1 MLSEARTPLTAFFSI
16 LQRKF
21 LRPHQREWYDRE
33 GAGPARMVQE
43 GEMKE
48 MRPMTVKT
56 SRNTSTSRTTSP
68 SRGQNRSYSERW
80 DLSHLAEDPVRRI
93 EALVGEIESKVAQ
106 FESARAQLSPTMETS
121 ILHPLLRLCEDI
133 AAASSR
139 ISAYAYLWFSEN
151 TKHLAARSFKT
162 KVEEKLTAL
171 HNRLV
176 FFDLWWQSVDED
188 NARRLMTG
196 TGTLRYHLATIRR
209 FQPHTL
215 SEPEEKIVN
224 IKNITGRSAVH
235 SLYDVVTNAFTF
247 TLTVNGKRKTMTR
260 EELTTYLRHA
270 QGRLREAAYREL
282 YRVYAD
288 QHDLLGEIYK
298 TLVNDWKAENL
309 QLRRFSSPIATRNLG
324 NDIPDDAVA
333 SLLKVCQRNAG
344 IFQDYFRIKARLCK
358 IKPMSRYHIYAPHR
372 TEQKSYRY
380 QDAVR
385 MVLNAYRGF
394 SPQLAELAERVVLER
409 HVDSRTRPGKIGG
422 AYCYSV
428 VPGMTPYVLLNFTGE
443 ARDIAT
449 LAHELGHAVHGML
462 AARHSMFTFH
472 STLPLA
478 ETASVF
484 GERIL
489 SDALMN
495 QERDSKVRQ
504 GLLLNQLDDIY
515 ATVLRQACFVQFEN
529 QAHEMIAQ
537 GATVK
542 DLART
547 YLAEVRQQFGK
558 GIRVPDEFQWEW
570 LTIPHIFA
578 SPFYCYAYSFGNLL
592 VLALYRMYQ
601 KEGAAFVPKYLDL
614 LSTGGSESPKT
625 ILAKV
630 GVDMASEDFWQ
641 SGFDTIREMVHQ
653 LEQTL

>member
-1 MLSEARTPLTAFFSI
+1 M
-16 LQRKF
+16 
-21 LRPHQREWYDRE
+21 
-33 GAGPARMVQE
+33 PA
-43 GEMKE
+43 
-48 MRPMTVKT
+48 KT
-56 SRNTSTSRTTSP
+56 SRNTSTSRKTSSP
-68 SRGQNRSYSERW
+68 KWQRLTYAERW
-80 DLSHLAEDPVRRI
+80 DLSHLVEEPVKRF
-93 EALVGEIESKVAQ
+93 EALLGEIEANVAR
-106 FESARAQLSPTMETS
+106 FEAARPQLSPTMATATF
-121 ILHPLLRLCEDI
+121 HPLLTLSEDI

-139 ISAYAYLWFSEN
+139 LSAYAYLWFSEN
-151 TKHLAARSFKT
+151 TKDLAARTFKN
-162 KVEEKLTAL
+162 KVEERLTSL
-171 HNRLV
+171 QNRLV
-176 FFDLWWQSVDED
+176 FFDLWWQSVGED

-196 TGTLRYHLATIRR
+196 TGTLRYHLETIRR
-209 FQPHTL
+209 FKPHTL

-260 EELTTYLRHA
+260 EDLTSYLRHA

-309 QLRRFSSPIATRNLG
+309 QLRHFTTPIATRNLG
-324 NDIPDDAVA
+324 NDIPDAAVA
-333 SLLKVCQRNAG
+333 SLLKVCQKNAG
-344 IFQDYFRIKARLCK
+344 IFQRYFRIKARLCK

-372 TEQKSYRY
+372 TEQKSYRF
-380 QDAVR
+380 QDAIK
-385 MVLNAYRGF
+385 MVLEAYRGF
-394 SPQLAELAERVVLER
+394 SPQLADLAERVVHER
-409 HVDSRTRPGKIGG
+409 HIDARTRPGKIGG

-428 VPGMTPYVLLNFTGE
+428 VPSMTPYVLLNFTGE

-449 LAHELGHAVHGML
+449 MAHELGHAVHGML
-462 AARHSMFTFH
+462 AQHHSMFTFH

-495 QERDSKVRQ
+495 QERDKKVRR

-515 ATVLRQACFVQFEN
+515 ATVLRQAYFVQFEN
-529 QAHEMIAQ
+529 HAHEMISQ

-542 DLART
+542 DLAKS

-558 GIRVPDEFQWEW
+558 GIKVPEEFQWEW

-601 KEGAAFVPKYLDL
+601 KEGTTFVPKYLEL
-614 LSTGGSESPKT
+614 LSTGGSESPQT

-630 GVDMASEDFWQ
+630 GVDMASEEFWQ
-641 SGFDTIREMVHQ
+641 SGFDTISEMVDQ

>member
-1 MLSEARTPLTAFFSI
+1 MP
-16 LQRKF
+16 
-21 LRPHQREWYDRE
+21 
-33 GAGPARMVQE
+33 
-43 GEMKE
+43 
-48 MRPMTVKT
+48 VKT
-56 SRNTSTSRTTSP
+56 GRNTLTLRNTSSP
-68 SRGQNRSYSERW
+68 RRQSLTYSERW
-80 DLSHLAEDPVRRI
+80 DLSHLAEDPVQRF

-106 FESARAQLSPTMETS
+106 FESARAQLSPTMPAS
-121 ILHPLLRLCEDI
+121 IFGPLLTLNEDI
-133 AAASSR
+133 AAVSSR

-162 KVEEKLTAL
+162 KVEERLTAL

-196 TGTLRYHLATIRR
+196 TGTLRYHLETIRR

-224 IKNITGRSAVH
+224 IKNVTGRSAVH
-235 SLYDVVTNAFTF
+235 SLYDVVTNGFTF
-247 TLTVNGKRKTMTR
+247 TLTVKGKRKTMTR
-260 EELTTYLRHA
+260 EELTSYLRHT

-309 QLRRFSSPIATRNLG
+309 QLRRFVSPIATRNLE

-344 IFQDYFRIKARLCK
+344 IFQDYFRIKARLCQ

-372 TEQKSYRY
+372 KEQKSYRY

-385 MVLNAYRGF
+385 MVLDAYRGF
-394 SPQLAELAERVVLER
+394 SPQLAELAQRVVHER
-409 HVDSRTRPGKIGG
+409 HIDARTRPGKIGG
-422 AYCYSV
+422 AYCYNV

-449 LAHELGHAVHGML
+449 MAHELGHAVHGML

-495 QERDSKVRQ
+495 QERDKKVRQ
-504 GLLLNQLDDIY
+504 GLLINQLDDIY
-515 ATVLRQACFVQFEN
+515 ATVLRQAYFVQFEN

-542 DLART
+542 DLAKT

-558 GIRVPDEFQWEW
+558 GIKVPDEFQWEW

-614 LSTGGSESPKT
+614 LSTGGSEAPQT

-641 SGFDTIREMVHQ
+641 SGFDTISEMVNQ

>member
-1 MLSEARTPLTAFFSI
+1 M
-16 LQRKF
+16 
-21 LRPHQREWYDRE
+21 
-33 GAGPARMVQE
+33 PA
-43 GEMKE
+43 
-48 MRPMTVKT
+48 KT
-56 SRNTSTSRTTSP
+56 SRNTSMKRKTSSP
-68 SRGQNRSYSERW
+68 KRQKPTYSERW
-80 DLSHLAEDPVRRI
+80 DLSHLAEKPVQNF
-93 EALVGEIESKVAQ
+93 EALLGEIEIKVAQ
-106 FESARAQLSPTMETS
+106 FESVRAQLSPTMETS
-121 ILHPLLRLCEDI
+121 IFRPLLNLSEDI
-133 AAASSR
+133 AAGASK
-139 ISAYAYLWFSEN
+139 IGAYAYLWFSEN
-151 TKHLAARSFKT
+151 TKDLAARSFKT
-162 KVEEKLTAL
+162 KVEERLTAL
-171 HNRLV
+171 QNRLV
-176 FFDLWWQSVDED
+176 FFDLWWQSVDAD

-196 TGTLRYHLATIRR
+196 TGTFRYHLETIRR

-235 SLYDVVTNAFTF
+235 SLYDVVTNAFMF
-247 TLTVNGKRKTMTR
+247 TLTINGKRKTMTR
-260 EELTTYLRHA
+260 EELTSYLRHA
-270 QGRLREAAYREL
+270 SGRVREAAYREL

-309 QLRRFSSPIATRNLG
+309 QLRRFTSPIATRNLG
-324 NDIPDDAVA
+324 NDIPDTAVT
-333 SLLKVCQRNAG
+333 SLLNVCQKNAG
-344 IFQDYFRIKARLCK
+344 IFQHYFRIKARLCK

-380 QDAVR
+380 QDAIN
-385 MVLNAYRGF
+385 MVLEAYRGF
-394 SPQLAELAERVVLER
+394 SPQLADLAERVVHER
-409 HVDSRTRPGKIGG
+409 HIDARARPGKIGG

-428 VPGMTPYVLLNFTGE
+428 VPGMAPYVLLNFTGE

-449 LAHELGHAVHGML
+449 MAHELGHAVHGML
-462 AARHSMFTFH
+462 AAKHSMFTFH

-495 QERDSKVRQ
+495 QEQDKKVRQ

-515 ATVLRQACFVQFEN
+515 ATVLRQAYFVQFEN

-542 DLART
+542 DLAKT

-558 GIRVPDEFQWEW
+558 RIKVPDEFQWEW

-614 LSTGGSESPKT
+614 LSTGGSEAPQT
-625 ILAKV
+625 MLAKV
-630 GVDMASEDFWQ
+630 GVNMASEDFWQ
-641 SGFDTIREMVHQ
+641 SGFDTIREMVDQ

>member
-1 MLSEARTPLTAFFSI
+1 
-16 LQRKF
+16 
-21 LRPHQREWYDRE
+21 
-33 GAGPARMVQE
+33 
-43 GEMKE
+43 
-48 MRPMTVKT
+48 
-56 SRNTSTSRTTSP
+56 
-68 SRGQNRSYSERW
+68 
-80 DLSHLAEDPVRRI
+80 LAEDPVRRL
-93 EALVGEIESKVAQ
+93 ETLVGEIESKVAQ

-121 ILHPLLRLCEDI
+121 IFHPLLRLSEDI

-176 FFDLWWQSVDED
+176 FFDLWWQGVDEQ

-224 IKNITGRSAVH
+224 IKNVTGRSAVH

-260 EELTTYLRHA
+260 EELTSYLRHT

-282 YRVYAD
+282 HRVYAE

-333 SLLKVCQRNAG
+333 SLLRVCQRNAG

-515 ATVLRQACFVQFEN
+515 ATVLRQAYFVQFEN

>member
-1 MLSEARTPLTAFFSI
+1 MPLKTG
-16 LQRKF
+16 RK
-21 LRPHQREWYDRE
+21 
-33 GAGPARMVQE
+33 
-43 GEMKE
+43 
-48 MRPMTVKT
+48 
-56 SRNTSTSRTTSP
+56 TSTSRNIVSP
-68 SRGQNRSYSERW
+68 KRQSRTYSERW
-80 DLSHLAEDPVRRI
+80 ELSHLAKDPVQRL
-93 EALVGEIESKVAQ
+93 ETLLGEVESKVAQ
-106 FESARAQLSPTMETS
+106 FESARPQLSPTMTTS
-121 ILHPLLRLCEDI
+121 IFHPLLTLSEDI

-151 TKHLAARSFKT
+151 TQHLAARSFKN
-162 KVEEKLTAL
+162 KVEERLTAL
-171 HNRLV
+171 QNRLV
-176 FFDLWWQSVDED
+176 FFDLWWQGVDED

-196 TGTLRYHLATIRR
+196 TGTLRYHLETIRR

-235 SLYDVVTNAFTF
+235 SLYDVVTNGFTF
-247 TLTVNGKRKTMTR
+247 TLTVKGKRKTMTR
-260 EELTTYLRHA
+260 EELTSYLRHA

-282 YRVYAD
+282 YRIYAD

-309 QLRRFSSPIATRNLG
+309 QLRRFASPIATRNLG
-324 NDIPDDAVA
+324 NDIPDEAVA
-333 SLLKVCQRNAG
+333 SLLRVCQKNAG
-344 IFQDYFRIKARLCK
+344 IFQHYFRLKARLCK
-358 IKPMSRYHIYAPHR
+358 IEPMSRYHIYAPHR

-385 MVLNAYRGF
+385 MVLDAYRGF
-394 SPQLAELAERVVLER
+394 SPQLAELAEQVVHER
-409 HVDSRTRPGKIGG
+409 HIDARTRPGKIGG

-449 LAHELGHAVHGML
+449 MAHELGHAVHGML
-462 AARHSMFTFH
+462 AAQHSIFTFH

-495 QERDSKVRQ
+495 QERDKKVRQ

-515 ATVLRQACFVQFEN
+515 ATVLRQAYFVQFEN

-542 DLART
+542 DLAKT
-547 YLAEVRQQFGK
+547 YLAELRQQFGK
-558 GIRVPDEFQWEW
+558 SIKVPDEFQWEW

-614 LSTGGSESPKT
+614 LSTGGTEPPQT

-641 SGFDTIREMVHQ
+641 SGFDTIREMVDQ
-653 LEQTL
+653 LEHTL

>member
-1 MLSEARTPLTAFFSI
+1 MMP
-16 LQRKF
+16 
-21 LRPHQREWYDRE
+21 
-33 GAGPARMVQE
+33 E

-48 MRPMTVKT
+48 MERMPVKI
-56 SRNTSTSRTTSP
+56 SRKLSTSRPTSAP
-68 SRGQNRSYSERW
+68 RVRGCIYSERW
-80 DLSHLAEDPVRRI
+80 DLSHLAESPV
-93 EALVGEIESKVAQ
+93 EHFETLMGEIESKVARY
-106 FESARAQLSPTMETS
+106 ESARRQFSPTMPTA
-121 ILHPLLRLCEDI
+121 IFHPLLTLSEDI
-133 AAASSR
+133 AAVSSR

-151 TKHLAARSFKT
+151 TKDLAARSFKT
-162 KVEEKLTAL
+162 KVEERLTGL
-171 HNRLV
+171 QNRLV
-176 FFDLWWQSVDED
+176 FFDLWWQSVDEH
-188 NARRLMTG
+188 NAQRLMAG
-196 TGTLRYHLATIRR
+196 AGTLRYHLETIRR
-209 FQPHTL
+209 FKPHTL
-215 SEPEEKIVN
+215 SEPEEKIIN
-224 IKNITGRSAVH
+224 IKNVTGRSAVQ
-235 SLYDVVTNAFTF
+235 SLYDVVTNSFTF

-260 EELTTYLRHA
+260 EELASYLRHA

-298 TLVNDWKAENL
+298 TLVTDWKAENL
-309 QLRRFSSPIATRNLG
+309 QVRRFTSPIATRNLG
-324 NDIPDDAVA
+324 NDIPDNAVA
-333 SLLKVCQRNAG
+333 SLLKVCQKNAG
-344 IFQDYFRIKARLCK
+344 VFQHYFHIKARLCN
-358 IKPMSRYHIYAPHR
+358 ITPMSRYHIYAPHR

-380 QDAVR
+380 QHAVR
-385 MVLNAYRGF
+385 MVLDAYRGF
-394 SPQLAELAERVVLER
+394 SPQLAELAERVVQER
-409 HVDSRTRPGKIGG
+409 HIDARTRPGKIGG

-428 VPGMTPYVLLNFTGE
+428 APRMTPYVLLNFTGE

-449 LAHELGHAVHGML
+449 MAHELGHAVHGML
-462 AARHSMFTFH
+462 AARHSIFTFH

-495 QERDSKVRQ
+495 QERDKKVKQ
-504 GLLLNQLDDIY
+504 GLLVNQLDDIY
-515 ATVLRQACFVQFEN
+515 ATVLRQAYFVQFEN
-529 QAHEMIAQ
+529 HAHKMIAQ

-542 DLART
+542 DLAKT

-558 GIRVPDEFQWEW
+558 GIKVPEEFQWEW
-570 LTIPHIFA
+570 LTIPHIFS

-614 LSTGGSESPKT
+614 LSTGGSEAPQT

-641 SGFDTIREMVHQ
+641 SGFDTIREMVNY

>member
-1 MLSEARTPLTAFFSI
+1 M
-16 LQRKF
+16 
-21 LRPHQREWYDRE
+21 
-33 GAGPARMVQE
+33 
-43 GEMKE
+43 
-48 MRPMTVKT
+48 PMKT
-56 SRNTSTSRTTSP
+56 SRSISTSRKASSP
-68 SRGQNRSYSERW
+68 RKQNRAYSERW
-80 DLSHLAEDPVRRI
+80 DLSHLAEDPIQRF
-93 EALVGEIESKVAQ
+93 ETLAGAIESKVAQ
-106 FESARAQLSPTMETS
+106 FESARAQLSPTMSTS
-121 ILHPLLRLCEDI
+121 TFHPLLTLSAEI
-133 AAASSR
+133 AAESSR
-139 ISAYAYLWFSEN
+139 LSAYAYLWFSEN
-151 TKHLAARSFKT
+151 TKDLAARSFKT
-162 KVEEKLTAL
+162 KVEERLTAL

-176 FFDLWWQSVDED
+176 FFDLWWQSVDE
-188 NARRLMTG
+188 NTARQLMTG
-196 TGTLRYHLATIRR
+196 TGTLRYHLETIRR

-235 SLYDVVTNAFTF
+235 SLYDVVTNSFTF
-247 TLTVNGKRKTMTR
+247 TLNVNGKRKTMTR
-260 EELTTYLRHA
+260 EELTPYLRHT
-270 QGRLREAAYREL
+270 QGRMREAAYREL

-288 QHDLLGEIYK
+288 HHDLLGEIYK

-309 QLRRFSSPIATRNLG
+309 QLRRFASPIATRNLG

-333 SLLKVCQRNAG
+333 CLLRVCRKNAG
-344 IFQDYFRIKARLCK
+344 IFQHYFRIKARLCK

-372 TEQKSYRY
+372 MEQKSYRY
-380 QDAVR
+380 QEAVR
-385 MVLNAYRGF
+385 MVLDAYRGF
-394 SPQLAELAERVVLER
+394 SPQFAELAERVVHER
-409 HVDSRTRPGKIGG
+409 HIDARTRPGKIGG

-428 VPGMTPYVLLNFTGE
+428 VPNMTPYVLLNFTGE

-449 LAHELGHAVHGML
+449 MAHELGHAVHGML
-462 AARHSMFTFH
+462 AARHSIFTFH

-495 QERDSKVRQ
+495 QERDKKVRQ
-504 GLLLNQLDDIY
+504 GLLINQLDDIY
-515 ATVLRQACFVQFEN
+515 ATVLRQAYFVQFEN

-542 DLART
+542 DLAKT

-558 GIRVPDEFQWEW
+558 GITVPDEFQWEW
-570 LTIPHIFA
+570 LTIPHLFA

-592 VLALYRMYQ
+592 VLALYRTYQ
-601 KEGAAFVPKYLDL
+601 KEGMSFVPKYLDL
-614 LSTGGSESPKT
+614 LSTGGSEAPQT

-630 GVDMASEDFWQ
+630 GVDMNSEDFWQ
-641 SGFDTIREMVHQ
+641 SGFDTIREMVNQ